1 MALKLA
7 DVRNSEILVS
17 KDGCISR
24 DGLLDERNHAG
35 IDLSSASV
43 ADRAEPGDVAVTIDD
58 GFNVQPPWLVQF
70 QVEPD
75 GAPQVVFHRLFKEVE
90 QWLKPLS
97 PPHRAHANAHS

>member
-17 KDGCISR
+17 KDGCVPW
-24 DGLLDERNHAG
+24 DCLLNERNDAG
-35 IDLSSASV
+35 IDLSSAGV
-43 ADRAEPGDVAVTIDD
+43 ADRAEAGDVAVTLDD
-58 GFNVQPPWLVQF
+58 GFNVQPSRLVQV

-75 GAPQVVFHRLFKEVE
+75 GTAQVVFHRLFKEVE

-97 PPHRAHANAHS
+97 PPRRAHANAH